1 MDREKLV
8 AFLRRTFGKESA
20 KKGARTLFIKIYKIA
35 ASESFWKKILNIAV
49 FWAIWSGII
58 WLFYAGTGDIMNELP
73 ANPRMRK
80 MVYFVKGGYWM
91 FAFYPVMLFW
101 SHCTEILTDKEVKK
115 EAAIERGDF
124 FYRYRRN
131 KLHYKGYGVLLVF
144 FLFWF
149 VMIGALDHCVPGWL
163 FNIVICIPATIHFLP
178 ELLFIYNK
186 VKGLICKTANDR

>member
-115 EAAIERGDF
+115 K
-124 FYRYRRN
+124 RR
-131 KLHYKGYGVLLVF
+131 
-144 FLFWF
+144 
-149 VMIGALDHCVPGWL
+149 
-163 FNIVICIPATIHFLP
+163 
-178 ELLFIYNK
+178 
-186 VKGLICKTANDR
+186 